1 MVTIRQ
7 VKETDGLAFSQLLKQ
22 LDAETPF
29 MAMGEHNSAE
39 ELSQHLG
46 LFIDSAVQVL
56 FVVEAQDKK
65 LIGFAIGIAG
75 YISGDSNTAALVIGI
90 VQASVGM
97 GLGRQLL
104 AHIEAWAQRS
114 ALLQLELA
122 VMIDN
127 DNAIRFYEH
136 AGFKQQLGLPI
147 ASAIKQAITPP
158 VTQENDQVNELTENE
173 LYMLKVVHL

>member
-75 YISGDSNTAALVIGI
+75 YIVATVIQRPWLLVSCRR
-90 VQASVGM
+90 VS
-97 GLGRQLL
+97 
-104 AHIEAWAQRS
+104 AWD
-114 ALLQLELA
+114 L
-122 VMIDN
+122 D
-127 DNAIRFYEH
+127 
-136 AGFKQQLGLPI
+136 
-147 ASAIKQAITPP
+147 
-158 VTQENDQVNELTENE
+158 VNC
-173 LYMLKVVHL
+173 